1 MESNLMNNDV
11 VRLNMGAKSANNNLN
26 NNMMNKS
33 QVVATNVCA
42 ENFSM
47 KDSMEF
53 LGTMGCAQVN
63 MNNLNSNKSVR
74 QAMETFIQ
82 NPEYVQAHVDFCDAL
97 VARGYKLEEAIEKSD
112 VFFGTLKNKNIY
124 S

>member
-1 MESNLMNNDV
+1 MNNDV

-26 NNMMNKS
+26 GFQNKT
-33 QVVATNVCA
+33 QVVSSNVCA
-42 ENFSM
+42 ENISM

-63 MNNLNSNKSVR
+63 MNNLNSTKTTR
-74 QAMETFIQ
+74 QAMEKFIQ
-82 NPEYVQAHVDFCDAL
+82 NPEYVQAHVDFCDSL

-112 VFFGTLKNKNIY
+112 IFFGTLKNKNIY